1 MEYDEHEQG
10 ERVRSW
16 LQQNGSSLITGIAL
30 GLALVFG
37 YRWYQERGLHE
48 QEEASGQYQSFSTAV
63 TAKDAAKAKAL
74 SAQIGEKYPDTSYAR
89 LAALRQAAFLHD
101 TGKDAD
107 ALAVLRAARAKV
119 TDDPGLS
126 ELFDLRIARL
136 LLLTGKA
143 DEAGRELAKISQPRY
158 PQVADELRGDIALA
172 QGKRDEARKQYEH
185 ALSRLDQAAPTRPL
199 LELKLIDVGGE
210 PPAKPET

>member
-10 ERVRSW
+10 ERVRTW

-37 YRWYQERGLHE
+37 YRWYQDRGLHQ
-48 QEEASGQYQSFSTAV
+48 QEEASGQYQSFSSAV
-63 TAKDAAKAKAL
+63 EAKDAGKAKAL
-74 SAQIGEKYPDTSYAR
+74 STQIAEKYPDSAYAR
-89 LAALRQAAFLHD
+89 LSTLREAAFLHESGKDAEALAALRA
-101 TGKDAD
+101 G
-107 ALAVLRAARAKV
+107 RAKV
-119 TDDPGLS
+119 DDPGLA
-126 ELFDLRIARL
+126 EIFDLRIARL
-136 LLLTGKA
+136 LLLSGKA
-143 DEAGRELAKISQPRY
+143 DEAAREVAKLTQPRY
-158 PQVADELRGDIALA
+158 PQVVDELRGDIALA